1 LDRDVTQVE
10 LEDRHWVPPRKPDG
24 RPRSAAIIFGRRPGV
39 KGFSRDG
46 RPVGPERQIPPG
58 GPACGR
64 RRALVFGAPAWAA
77 RPDFGPNVKIF
88 DPSMSTSQIQSVV
101 DSVYAQQVDSEL
113 RDQALRP
120 PLQAGDVRRDRADGF
135 GR

>member
-1 LDRDVTQVE
+1 MVALDQPRSSSAA
-10 LEDRHWVPPRKPDG
+10 DRESRGFPATADRSGQKGRFHPEVRLVGGDG
-24 RPRSAAIIFGRRPGV
+24 RSSSGRRPGL
-39 KGFSRDG
+39 
-46 RPVGPERQIPPG
+46 P
-58 GPACGR
+58 
-64 RRALVFGAPAWAA
+64 